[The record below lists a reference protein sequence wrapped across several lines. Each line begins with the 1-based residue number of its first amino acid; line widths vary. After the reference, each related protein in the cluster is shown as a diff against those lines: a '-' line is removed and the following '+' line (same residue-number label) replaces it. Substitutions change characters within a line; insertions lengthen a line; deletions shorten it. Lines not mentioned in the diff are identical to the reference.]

1 MSAPGLYALRSN
13 RPLAFGRA
21 NCFAAKTD
29 TFFLIFALGVGSV
42 VVYAP
47 QLDPKCPKMLRGPL
61 TSRLHSFPSN
71 PNWPGSPYSY
81 QA

>member
-47 QLDPKCPKMLRGPL
+47 SLI
-61 TSRLHSFPSN
+61 
-71 PNWPGSPYSY
+71 PNA
-81 QA
+81 QRC